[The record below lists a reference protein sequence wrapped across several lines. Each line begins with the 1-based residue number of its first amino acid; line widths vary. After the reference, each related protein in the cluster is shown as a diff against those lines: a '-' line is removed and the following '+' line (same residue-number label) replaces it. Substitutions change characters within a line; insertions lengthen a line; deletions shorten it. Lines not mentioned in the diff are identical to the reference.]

1 MAVLEK
7 MIKVDPKKLEK
18 AVVDI
23 FSAHSNSGEDANC
36 VAKHLVL
43 ANLRGIESHGVVRVK
58 PYIDRLK
65 MNLVA
70 SKNNI
75 HIENDFP
82 SFCRVNGGNNLGI
95 IVATKAVEL
104 AINKAKATGLACIGV
119 YNSNHCG
126 MLADYTNKIADAG
139 CIGFAVSNAPSS
151 MAPWGG
157 KAKYFG
163 TNPLSY
169 AIPTFTDRNIVFD
182 MATSVVARGKI
193 TYALKNNHKIPLGW
207 ALDKHGKF
215 TEDPEA
221 ALEGIVL
228 PVGGPKGSGLALLVD
243 ILSGIISGAAFGT
256 NIGSMKQ
263 VDRTQNVG
271 HFFFAMRPDLF
282 VEIDTFKD
290 NIQKLKSDIKN
301 LATADGVEEI
311 LLPGELEYDLM
322 ESRLQNGLPLSTVI
336 VEELAD
342 IARDKG
348 IKFEL
353 LN

>member
-1 MAVLEK
+1 MAAIERMNKVEYKRLEK
-7 MIKVDPKKLEK
+7 LVAE
-18 AVVDI
+18 I
-23 FSAHSNSGEDANC
+23 FTAHTISGEDANC

-65 MNLVA
+65 LNLVE

-75 HIENDFP
+75 QIEKDFP
-82 SFCRVNGGNNLGI
+82 SFCKVNGGNNLGI
-95 IVATKAVEL
+95 IVATKAVDL
-104 AINKAKATGLACIGV
+104 AINKAKATGLACVGV

-151 MAPWGG
+151 MAPWGA

-207 ALDKHGKF
+207 ALDKHGKV

-243 ILSGIISGAAFGT
+243 ILSGIVSGAAFGT
-256 NIGSMKQ
+256 TIGSMKQ

-282 VEIDTFKD
+282 VEKDEFKD
-290 NIQKLKSDIKN
+290 NVQKLKSDIKN
-301 LATADGVEEI
+301 LAKADGVEDI
-311 LLPGELEYDLM
+311 LLPGEMEHDLM
-322 ESRLQNGLPLSTVI
+322 ESRLQNGIPLSTVI
-336 VEELAD
+336 LEELAE
-342 IARDKG
+342 IAREKG
-348 IKFEL
+348 IKFDL